1 VLILSREFL
10 SKIMLFLYLKAKA
23 FLDLNQEDEILHE
36 EISSIRGGT
45 KE

>member
-1 VLILSREFL
+1 
-10 SKIMLFLYLKAKA
+10 MLFLYLKAKA

-36 EISSIRGGT
+36 EISSIRVGT